1 MSIDRRR
8 RSDLRFSAHVSFHSI
23 PIDITFIGTIR
34 AVRPRRLEGARRP
47 LGGLLPRDLV
57 GGCVASYT
65 SDDTYVDTGAI
76 AVTLAMMALALGGSV
91 WVAGL
96 LVIKIFVKEE
106 A

>member
-1 MSIDRRR
+1 
-8 RSDLRFSAHVSFHSI
+8 V
-23 PIDITFIGTIR
+23 
-34 AVRPRRLEGARRP
+34 
-47 LGGLLPRDLV
+47 LGGLWAAFCLAILV